1 MLFTQQYV
9 EPVQARVIK
18 LMVLLDLALVH
29 SQLRREHLQ
38 HRLAVSRVDHFCAV
52 VGLALLAHSG
62 FDLSL
67 AMITLEPV
75 VFVPLA
81 LHPMP
86 DFLECRVFAE

>member
-1 MLFTQQYV
+1 
-9 EPVQARVIK
+9 
-18 LMVLLDLALVH
+18 MVLLDLALVH
-29 SQLRREHLQ
+29 PKLRREHIQ
-38 HRLAVSRVDHFCAV
+38 HRFAVSRVDHFCAV
-52 VGLALLAHSG
+52 VRLALLARTG

-86 DFLECRVFAE
+86 DFLESGVFAE